1 MDTCSMSYEGVG
13 TSTAVTNTGAS
24 GVPLVECCLSR
35 CVTEVGVM
43 DFCGAV
49 RLTEHLHG
57 DNAALVISPH
67 HFGIVRWSH
76 TRSTLGIKSISSTGS
91 VFHHPSQEPAAASS
105 QVSQDKFVAPWQIS
119 SDDAFHGS
127 DTGGC

>member
-1 MDTCSMSYEGVG
+1 MSYEGAG

-24 GVPLVECCLSR
+24 GVPLVEGCFSR
-35 CVTEVGVM
+35 CVTKVGVM
-43 DFCGAV
+43 DFCGVV

-67 HFGIVRWSH
+67 HFGIVRWSP
-76 TRSTLGIKSISSTGS
+76 TRSALGIKVFPALGVSS
-91 VFHHPSQEPAAASS
+91 HLPSQEPTAASS
-105 QVSQDKFVAPWQIS
+105 WVSQDEFEAPWQIS